1 LANASPKM
9 GKIVECK
16 VEKHIFPK
24 FSLFFD
30 QKWLNKERNLCFVR
44 EEIILFRSNLGL
56 TAGHGL

>member
-1 LANASPKM
+1 M